1 VLLWLPVL
9 PVSILLFAVRDAG
22 IAVAA
27 CVYAVREERR
37 EKEARKTTI
46 TGHAGNIT
54 TAAAALPSPLPQL
67 LCLHHCRCCFAFTT
81 AAAASPSPLPL
92 LLRLHHCRC
101 CFAFTTAAAALPLGT
116 ARTKYVSGGGES
128 PNFDT
133 THANMLTLV
142 PDRKRDTSLLLEVWN
157 AHIFGLV
164 HADVGA
170 C

>member
-54 TAAAALPSPLPQL
+54 TAAAALP
-67 LCLHHCRCCFAFTT
+67 
-81 AAAASPSPLPL
+81 
-92 LLRLHHCRC
+92 
-101 CFAFTTAAAALPLGT
+101 LGT

-157 AHIFGLV
+157 AHIFG
-164 HADVGA
+164 
-170 C
+170 